1 MSKTNEII
9 NYSWLNEG
17 NSERPFV
24 IAGPCSA
31 ENEEQVLTTASE
43 LKKIGITHFR
53 AGVWKPRTK
62 PGGFE
67 GVGRV
72 GLDWLV
78 RVKRELGLKV
88 CTEVAN
94 KEHVEAALD
103 AGIDVLWIGA
113 RTSANPFSVQEIADA
128 LKGNDATVFVKN
140 PVNPDVDLWLG
151 AIQRIERAD
160 IKRIGAIHRGFS
172 QYRKTKY
179 RNAPCW
185 QIAMELR
192 RLCPQIPMIC
202 DPSHMGGKREFIRPL
217 SQTAIELGYD
227 GLMVEAHC
235 DPDGALSDS
244 KQQVTPEALHGIL
257 CDLPKHQREGVV
269 AEELNRLRLAID
281 NIDDELLSLLAKRL
295 EASKA
300 VGNIKRESGVPFFM
314 PNRYDELLSSR
325 GDIGKKRGM
334 NKDFVVELFQLIHS
348 ESVKI
353 QLKS

>member
-9 NYSWLNEG
+9 NDSWLVEG
-17 NSERPFV
+17 NSEHPFV

-31 ENEEQVLTTASE
+31 ESEEQVLATASE
-43 LKKIGITHFR
+43 LKKYGITHFR
-53 AGVWKPRTK
+53 AGIWKPRTK

-67 GVGRV
+67 GVGRI

-78 RVKRELGLKV
+78 AVKQQLGMRV

-128 LKGNDATVFVKN
+128 LKGNDVTVFVKN

-151 AIQRIERAD
+151 AIQRIERAG

-192 RLCPQIPMIC
+192 RLCPHIPMIC

-227 GLMVEAHC
+227 GLMIEAHRC
-235 DPDGALSDS
+235 PDDALSDS
-244 KQQVTPEALHGIL
+244 KQQVTPEVLNSIIST
-257 CDLPKHQREGVV
+257 LPKSRREGFV

-281 NIDDELLSLLAKRL
+281 NIDDEILSLLAKRL
-295 EASKA
+295 EASQA
-300 VGNIKRESGVPFFM
+300 VGSIKRESGVPFFV

-325 GDIGKKRGM
+325 GDIGEKRGIS
-334 NKDFVVELFQLIHS
+334 KDFVVELFRLIHS
-348 ESVKI
+348 ESVKT